1 MQIEVITLFPEMF
14 RGVFEESIIN
24 LAKEKHLVTINIHN
38 LRDFTHDKHKIV
50 DDYPYGGG
58 VGMVLKVEPV
68 FEAVRKI
75 KNKEKGK
82 VILLSPRGQTFT
94 QEKAKELV
102 REERI
107 ILICGHYEGVDERI
121 REGLIDEELSIG
133 DYVLTGGELPAMV
146 IIDALVRLIPGVLKK
161 EEAVKGDS
169 FYDYLLEHP
178 QYTRPREYEG
188 LKVPPVLLC
197 GDHQKIRKWRREKSL
212 EDTYTRRPD
221 LLKKA
226 SLSEEDKKMLEEIRR
241 YSANSEL

>member
-14 RGVFEESIIN
+14 EGVFEESIIK

-58 VGMVLKVEPV
+58 VGMILKVEPV

-75 KNKEKGK
+75 KEEGKGE

-94 QEKAKELV
+94 QKKAKELV
-102 REERI
+102 REEKI
-107 ILICGHYEGVDERI
+107 ILICGHYEEVDERI
-121 REGLIDEELSIG
+121 RECLIDEEISIG

-146 IIDALVRLIPGVLKK
+146 MIDALVRLIPGVLKK

-169 FYDYLLEHP
+169 FYDYLLDYP

-188 LKVPPVLLC
+188 LKVPQVLLC
-197 GDHQKIRKWRREKSL
+197 GDHQKIRKWRRYQSL
-212 EDTYTRRPD
+212 KNTHIQRPD

-226 SLSEEDKKMLEEIRR
+226 SLSKEDEKMLEEIGRKR
-241 YSANSEL
+241 WD